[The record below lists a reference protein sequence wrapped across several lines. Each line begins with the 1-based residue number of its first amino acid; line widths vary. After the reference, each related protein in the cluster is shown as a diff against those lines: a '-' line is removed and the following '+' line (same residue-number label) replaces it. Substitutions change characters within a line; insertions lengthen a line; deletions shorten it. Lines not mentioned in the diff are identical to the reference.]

1 MSEEIR
7 RHRNR
12 LAVVLAASTMLAP
25 VAAPA
30 GNLVVP
36 GSANPNLAGRAGGY
50 SCCAGDS
57 SPGQDPVRVQENFES
72 CDILELSVLGRVS
85 YLPGTPTGHNPDG
98 DETFSMVNYGDGL
111 SAPENVRVNALVG
124 VFLDDESPT
133 GKATPPRLDFAG
145 IGLGFSFLEP
155 GIGQIFFIGDGLVTD
170 SAGDSLEKSPRGQ
183 GGLAQE
189 FRVPPGATQ
198 LFLGTVDGEGW
209 FNNSGSFQ
217 IEIQRYQYNSPVE
230 CGDAADPS
238 GILASDALAVLR
250 GAVGA
255 QSCSEC
261 YCDVDHS
268 GKVVA
273 GDALS
278 VLRSAVGQSVA
289 LECPCCDIF

>member
-1 MSEEIR
+1 MPEPIR

-12 LAVVLAASTMLAP
+12 EAVVLAAFLLLAP

-36 GSANPNLAGRAGGY
+36 GTANPNLAGRAGGY
-50 SCCAGDS
+50 TCCAGDG
-57 SPGQDPVRVQENFES
+57 SPGQDPVLVQLDFES
-72 CDILELSVLGRVS
+72 CDIMEMSVLGRVS
-85 YLPGTPTGHNPDG
+85 YLPGDPTGHNPDG
-98 DETFSMVNYGDGL
+98 DSTFSMVNYGDGL

-124 VFLDDESPT
+124 VFLDDDSPT
-133 GKATPPRLDFAG
+133 GKATPPRLDFDE
-145 IGLGFSFLEP
+145 IGLGFSYLEP
-155 GIGQIFFIGDGLVTD
+155 GIGQIFFIGDGLTTD
-170 SAGDSLEKSPRGQ
+170 SAGDFLAKSPRGQ

-189 FRVPPGATQ
+189 FRVPPGATR
-198 LFLGTVDGEGW
+198 LYLGTVDGEGW

-217 IEIQRYQYNSPVE
+217 VEALRYAYNSPTE

-238 GILASDALAVLR
+238 GIFASDALAVLR
-250 GAVGA
+250 GAVGS
-255 QSCSEC
+255 QTCSPC

-278 VLRSAVGQSVA
+278 VLRSAVGQGSD
-289 LECPCCDIF
+289 LECPCCQIF